1 MNRIKELREAQG
13 ITQQELANKAAI
25 GRNTLSL
32 YESSTYSKK
41 IKADVQ
47 ERIAMALKQPT
58 TVVFPANA
66 DTLSRRGLISGMA
79 TIGAGIMGA
88 SLVSQLS
95 PFKTAIKLS
104 ETDLQELIDAN
115 FATWQ
120 LLEGAQRGVTLD
132 YINSIA
138 LGKLVALNHLGQNAI
153 QAKQKRL
160 VRLLEGDM
168 HILLGRL
175 QRDTMN
181 YGTAEERFQYAI
193 GIAQEIE
200 SADLE
205 TAARHRLGNML
216 LLDQH
221 RTVAAVQNADVLLSV
236 SAKASH
242 PLWAEAQLMAGA
254 AYAYSGRYSEY
265 QRLACT
271 AKEKTGRDPEIW
283 VGGIGNPPAIYA
295 DMALITNLAAGHYI
309 DAYQASAEAVEMINR
324 DYPDNA
330 HWRLNVE
337 AMQAQAMWQLGDI
350 EGGAK
355 TATRCLISARL
366 IGNTAGEARLES
378 LHTIMVQS
386 KHARNKAVKDFSE
399 RLFANQFT

>member
-1 MNRIKELREAQG
+1 MNRIKELRESQG
-13 ITQQELANKAAI
+13 MTQQELANEAAI

-41 IKADVQ
+41 IKASVQ
-47 ERIAMALKQPT
+47 ERIATALKQPIS
-58 TVVFPANA
+58 VVFPANGEGMN
-66 DTLSRRGLISGMA
+66 RRDVITGMA
-79 TIGAGIMGA
+79 TIGVGVLGT
-88 SLVSQLS
+88 SLLGQFI
-95 PFKTAIKLS
+95 PFRSAIKLS

-120 LLEGAQRGVTLD
+120 LLEGVQRGVTLD

-138 LGKLVALNHLGQNAI
+138 IGKLVTLNHLAQHAL
-153 QAKQKRL
+153 QAKQQRL
-160 VRLLEGDM
+160 IRVLEGDM

-181 YGTAEERFQYAI
+181 YGTAEAHFQQAI
-193 GIAQEIE
+193 NIAQEIE

-205 TAARHRLGNML
+205 TAARHRLGNMM

-221 RTVAAVQNADVLLSV
+221 RMVAAVQNAHVLLDV
-236 SAKASH
+236 STKASH

-254 AYAYSGRYSEY
+254 AYAYSGRYSDY
-265 QRLACT
+265 QRLATT
-271 AKEKTGRDPEIW
+271 AKEKTGRDPSIW

-295 DMALITNLAAGHYI
+295 DMALITSLATGRYI
-309 DAYQASAEAVEMINR
+309 EAYEASVEAVEMINR

-337 AMQAQAMWQLGDI
+337 AMQAQALWELGDI

-355 TATRCLISARL
+355 NATRCLISARL

-378 LHTIMVQS
+378 LHT
-386 KHARNKAVKDFSE
+386 
-399 RLFANQFT
+399 